1 MIIVQVKKKINSLK
15 TIVGDFPISEI
26 SSFLINKTVI
36 NKSIANNGLQMQE
49 HRSLQIL
56 RRKYH
61 NRIQK
66 DQLIFWK
73 ILSKSSVMRIL
84 LSHFFFNFR
93 KSREIILKDIL
104 KSSFYIFI
112 KIRWCLILE
121 EFRKYQYKSWIY
133 SKNSRECV
141 CDKCDNILLTE
152 ITWAN
157 TWRGVLGRAYI
168 PLLHILEQWS
178 GIVNVLSNGHWI
190 RIWCHSNIWRCRL
203 RLL

>member
-1 MIIVQVKKKINSLK
+1 MIHKWSRTNYCPSGEKEWILWRPSSATFLSSEVSSSPPFSLTRLSSTRVSPTMVFKCRNIAAFKFWGGNITIWSRKISWFFERYYQN
-15 TIVGDFPISEI
+15 
-26 SSFLINKTVI
+26 
-36 NKSIANNGLQMQE
+36 
-49 HRSLQIL
+49 HRSWE
-56 RRKYH
+56 YFS
-61 NRIQK
+61 RI
-66 DQLIFWK
+66 
-73 ILSKSSVMRIL
+73 
-84 LSHFFFNFR
+84 FFNFR

-157 TWRGVLGRAYI
+157 TWRGVLERAY
-168 PLLHILEQWS
+168 S
-178 GIVNVLSNGHWI
+178 
-190 RIWCHSNIWRCRL
+190 
-203 RLL
+203 